1 MEDERKVSESPKCA
15 GSDGLGLSRTRCFTG
30 LPLNHL
36 FRAHGLRSAST
47 LSVPVAKSANI
58 LDRFHESLPIRLTAS
73 FHKRPAL
80 ALNGHLSRYR
90 RATTGTCES
99 IRCSTLTPH
108 EDDGV
113 ASKGSLSSPY
123 SLESDAIL
131 MSWPS
136 LGSSIIRRFPLHSN
150 MPQTCSKLQVSSWDR
165 CGPTRPCYRA

>member
-73 FHKRPAL
+73 FYKRPTL
-80 ALNGHLSRYR
+80 ALNGHLSIY
-90 RATTGTCES
+90 TTGTCES
-99 IRCSTLTPH
+99 IRCSTLKPH

-123 SLESDAIL
+123 SLESDVIL

-136 LGSSIIRRFPLHSN
+136 PGSLTIHRSPLHSN
-150 MPQTCSKLQVSSWDR
+150 MPQTCSRLQVDSWDR